1 MKRFLMFFAVVC
13 GATMLH
19 AQSGSELL
27 GSLSEKMEAMGSYHI
42 DFEVEMAGAAM
53 PSKGYCEV
61 SGNMYVIAVE
71 DMRQGCDGTTQWV
84 FNGVNREVTFDNPR
98 TDSRSLFDN
107 PTKAFDFTE
116 ELFEVESVTHEA
128 AMIHLRLLPKE
139 GVLDGVERVLLTIDE
154 ATMLPSSLGYDMAGL
169 GLYVNIVDIKPITA
183 TKADFEVRV
192 PYGFEV
198 IDFR

>member
-1 MKRFLMFFAVVC
+1 MKRFLMILMALS
-13 GATMLH
+13 GALMLN
-19 AQSGSELL
+19 AQSGVELL
-27 GSLSEKMEAMGSYHI
+27 GSLSEKMAAMGSYHI
-42 DFEVEMAGAAM
+42 DFEVEMAGASM

-61 SGNMYVIAVE
+61 SGEMYVIAIE
-71 DMRQGCDGTTQWV
+71 ELRQVFDGTTQWV
-84 FNGVNREVTFDNPR
+84 FNGVNREVTLDSPR

-128 AMIHLRLLPKE
+128 AVIHLRLLPKE
-139 GVLDGVERVLLTIDE
+139 GVLDGIERVLLTIDE

-169 GLYVNIVDIKPITA
+169 GLYINIVDIKPITP